1 MNVNQ
6 CDSKTPV
13 SSFRNKLY
21 NEIGC
26 HSGVVKMATEEN
38 NETIETVL
46 TFCSAFLVEPP
57 AMFSVS
63 SHP

>member
-1 MNVNQ
+1 MLISVTVKLKL
-6 CDSKTPV
+6 D

-21 NEIGC
+21 NEIGS
-26 HSGVVKMATEEN
+26 HSGVVKMAAEEN
-38 NETIETVL
+38 NETVL